1 MTRRYN
7 GEGTVAKRRDGRWVA
22 AVSLQ
27 GGRRKFVYARTR
39 EEAGKKLTELLKA
52 KGDGLP
58 IPTDRRVLRDFMQ
71 WWLEAVRPSLRPRT
85 WQRYSEFV
93 RLHIV
98 PELGRLP
105 ISRITVEHVHRL
117 HTKKLDQGLSASTVR
132 HIHAV
137 LRKALGDA
145 ARWGLVTRNVVALA
159 KPPRPER
166 REMTTL
172 APEQARAFV
181 ESARAERLEAL
192 FVLGLTTGMRRG
204 ELLGLRWKDVDLK
217 RGVLHVSA
225 TLQRT
230 AKGFVFAEPKTA
242 RARRQ
247 IILTELAKTG
257 LKQHRAKQAEERL
270 RLGAAWED
278 NNLVFAN
285 EAGRPIEATN
295 LVQRSFRRILAR
307 ADLPLIRFHDL
318 RHTYATL
325 ALGRG
330 VHPKVVSDA
339 LGHADISTTLNLY
352 SHVTAAMHQQ
362 AADALDAVLRG

>member
-71 WWLEAVRPSLRPRT
+71 SWLEAVRPSLRPRT

-230 AKGFVFAEPKTA
+230 AKGFVF
-242 RARRQ
+242 
-247 IILTELAKTG
+247 LTLEDETG
-257 LKQHRAKQAEERL
+257 LSQAIVSPPLFAEYRSVIL
-270 RLGAAWED
+270 RSSGLIVEGIVQNTPVA
-278 NNLVFAN
+278 NLWAIT
-285 EAGRPIEATN
+285 AG
-295 LVQRSFRRILAR
+295 
-307 ADLPLIRFHDL
+307 PLTPNPSGL
-318 RHTYATL
+318 L
-325 ALGRG
+325 S
-330 VHPKVVSDA
+330 SDA
-339 LGHADISTTLNLY
+339 MKVFMAE
-352 SHVTAAMHQQ
+352 VQ
-362 AADALDAVLRG
+362 ARFDYVVFDSPPMQPGNQ